1 MNCTGTE
8 RRREICSKYIVKPVL
23 HSVCS
28 ENDNISSDAGDRKI
42 KNEYFI
48 FHLFDRKTGEYK
60 DKIIVG
66 CTAAREIQKI
76 AKIELPPCSDLFFVG
91 DSSEKEV
98 FQILDEEHG
107 NISSEKKEIKN
118 IENGYDELT
127 KELINLYVVAIF
139 TINGKEYIESGEC
152 YRGNQSALF
161 CIYCELLEKGT
172 FLPNSF
178 RNSLISRKIKALT
191 TILLKFEINNIEDL
205 FLRFSSKYPKSKRPN
220 IKNIM
225 KFVGTQFHD
234 NVVVSNFFQEY

>member
-8 RRREICSKYIVKPVL
+8 RRREICLKYIVKPVL

-107 NISSEKKEIKN
+107 NISSEKKK
-118 IENGYDELT
+118 
-127 KELINLYVVAIF
+127 
-139 TINGKEYIESGEC
+139 
-152 YRGNQSALF
+152 
-161 CIYCELLEKGT
+161 
-172 FLPNSF
+172 
-178 RNSLISRKIKALT
+178 
-191 TILLKFEINNIEDL
+191 
-205 FLRFSSKYPKSKRPN
+205 
-220 IKNIM
+220 
-225 KFVGTQFHD
+225 
-234 NVVVSNFFQEY
+234 